1 MRVYLGQEIKAFRR
15 FFGNS
20 YLTVPQ
26 LHAILS
32 YANIKPF
39 SDGRFD
45 SNTLKAYR
53 TGNDGMNV
61 LYRAYKTW
69 QERTAEYNAKQAAK
83 KAEVPETKPTNPEA
97 TQLSLDLRESQEDQ
111 PLPPYDEWRTNIG
124 TEFRN
129 CRRNKKGNCY
139 YIVDSDV
146 GRVFFIDKKNHAT
159 QHLGTTLLNQCL
171 NKLDFNDLFSSY
183 GRGKNGNAPSGHY
196 EKSFTFPYNIGYN
209 ECVETNDD
217 DKIIYTNRA
226 GRDKKSRIALNIQPS
241 PSNIVFLVLKPCDL
255 TRNIFMIITA
265 YVGDKAAIEPWNY
278 RAGEDEVN
286 FWKNHALIGNYKESD
301 DLGDEGYWGEPN
313 KVTLNLQE
321 LKQLVK
327 ECVKKTIEVK
337 YKKIRS

>member
-69 QERTAEYNAKQAAK
+69 QKRTAEYNAKQAAK

-129 CRRNKKGNCY
+129 CQKNKKGCCY
-139 YIVDSDV
+139 YNINT
-146 GRVFFIDKKNHAT
+146 GAERFIFIDKKNHAT
-159 QHLGTTLLNQCL
+159 QHLGTTLLIRCL
-171 NKLDFNDLFSSY
+171 NNLDFKDLLSSY
-183 GRGKNGNAPSGHY
+183 EQHRNGNSSNGLY
-196 EKSFTFPYNIGYN
+196 EKLITFSYNIGYD
-209 ECVETNDD
+209 ESVETTDD
-217 DKIIYTNRA
+217 DKIIYAIRPD
-226 GRDKKSRIALNIQPS
+226 RDKKSRIAPNRQPS
-241 PSNIVFLVLKPCDL
+241 PSNKVFLVLKPCDL
-255 TRNIFMIITA
+255 TRNLFMIITA
-265 YVGDKAAIEPWNY
+265 YVGNKAAIEPWNDNASENDINY
-278 RAGEDEVN
+278 
-286 FWKNHALIGNYKESD
+286 WKNHALTGNYKETD
-301 DLGDEGYWGEPN
+301 DEGEDGYWGEPN

-327 ECVKKTIEVK
+327 ECVKKTIEIK
-337 YKKIRS
+337 YKKIRP